1 MRSLRRRLILLPAA
15 LLVAGLAAA
24 LGLTLALGR
33 GRVKAEITSG
43 MELASVLLEAER
55 QSYGATPPGPAAL
68 DALTRRLS
76 RLRHVDLAILPPPSS
91 FAFGFFYRIEADHP
105 TVPRWFAQL
114 LTPLP
119 EMREVTL
126 GAGPGAIRLLIIGN
140 PYDEIAELWGE
151 WRSLT
156 LLFLGLGALIVLLL
170 AASAPLALR
179 PLAELGAAL
188 EALGR
193 EEADVR
199 LTPVGWRE
207 FAPIWD
213 RFTALAQRLAELGE
227 DNHRLIG
234 KLISV
239 QEEERKELAAEL
251 HDAVGPELF
260 AIRAAAEALRR
271 SAAEGTLTPAGVAEH
286 AAAIARYT
294 AAIQGVTARLLER
307 LRPLVLAELGLLPAL
322 EQLCAEWQ
330 ERCPELSITFQV
342 AEEAEASLL
351 SLGEAVALAL
361 YRGLQECLAN
371 VYRHAAGAR
380 AVEVRLF
387 RSAEGLVLS
396 IRDDGPGFAEGARF
410 GHGLLGLAERLRAV
424 GGRLVCGAETQAG
437 AVIRLTVPCERSS
450 SAPCP
455 AVSS

>member
-1 MRSLRRRLILLPAA
+1 M
-15 LLVAGLAAA
+15 
-24 LGLTLALGR
+24 
-33 GRVKAEITSG
+33 
-43 MELASVLLEAER
+43 
-55 QSYGATPPGPAAL
+55 
-68 DALTRRLS
+68 
-76 RLRHVDLAILPPPSS
+76 
-91 FAFGFFYRIEADHP
+91 
-105 TVPRWFAQL
+105 
-114 LTPLP
+114 
-119 EMREVTL
+119 
-126 GAGPGAIRLLIIGN
+126 
-140 PYDEIAELWGE
+140 
-151 WRSLT
+151 
-156 LLFLGLGALIVLLL
+156 
-170 AASAPLALR
+170 
-179 PLAELGAAL
+179 
-188 EALGR
+188 
-193 EEADVR
+193 
-199 LTPVGWRE
+199 
-207 FAPIWD
+207 
-213 RFTALAQRLAELGE
+213 
-227 DNHRLIG
+227 
-234 KLISV
+234 
-239 QEEERKELAAEL
+239 
-251 HDAVGPELF
+251 
-260 AIRAAAEALRR
+260 
-271 SAAEGTLTPAGVAEH
+271 AEH

-294 AAIQGVTARLLER
+294 AAIQGVTTRLLER

-330 ERCPELSITFQV
+330 ESCPELSITFQV

-351 SLGEAVALAL
+351 SLNETAALAL